1 MSVYSKQPRTLEE
14 AYLSI
19 KKSSY
24 LEPKMVSTSPVKEI
38 APGLKVSTL
47 QSDDDHEEPENE
59 HDAHCNDC
67 GELDC
72 ECEHG
77 SSDTTGHPV
86 TIGNLDH
93 PEHGME
99 GDSRFSTNDEDEE
112 DDITVDNIHS
122 IKESLM
128 KISVAVAS
136 GVHLEPWQ
144 QFKLAVV
151 MDNLASVARSLPRQ
165 SKCM

>member
-1 MSVYSKQPRTLEE
+1 MSVYSNQHRTLEE

-24 LEPKMVSTSPVKEI
+24 SEPKSVSTNPVKEI
-38 APGLKVSTL
+38 APGLKINTL
-47 QSDDDHEEPENE
+47 EPDAEHEELEDSN
-59 HDAHCNDC
+59 DMHCSDC

-86 TIGNLDH
+86 TMGNLDH
-93 PEHGME
+93 PEHGVE
-99 GDSRFSTNDEDEE
+99 GDLRFSTDDEDEE

-128 KISVAVAS
+128 KIAVAVAS